1 MKQYRPKAKGECFCM
16 YCNCTC
22 NPETDEFIVTKRKDL
37 HWFHKRCYCVYNQI
51 GFNPVD
57 EMKGENNVI
66 EENC

>member
-1 MKQYRPKAKGECFCM
+1 M

-37 HWFHKRCYCVYNQI
+37 HWFHKRCYYVYNQI

-57 EMKGENNVI
+57 DMKGENNVI